1 MLDILLLI
9 ALIGTGFGLGYG
21 VRELISR
28 RRRHRYRFR
37 DRPGDGEPDPDAEPA
52 NPKPAHPR
60 PANPAAEPAGDF
72 AIHLDRL
79 LTAANDD
86 RTGRGQRLQRLG
98 GQRVSPNRPRD
109 EFEGAVQDLLG
120 ELNRRASRAE

>member
-9 ALIGTGFGLGYG
+9 ALIGMGFGLGYG

-37 DRPGDGEPDPDAEPA
+37 DRSGDGEPDPGAE
-52 NPKPAHPR
+52 PAHPR
-60 PANPAAEPAGDF
+60 PANLAAEPAGDS

-79 LTAANDD
+79 QTAANDD
-86 RTGRGQRLQRLG
+86 RSGRDQRRRQG
-98 GQRVSPNRPRD
+98 GQRVSQNRPRD

>member
-28 RRRHRYRFR
+28 RRRHRYRLR
-37 DRPGDGEPDPDAEPA
+37 DRPGDGEPDPGAEPA
-52 NPKPAHPR
+52 NPKPAYR
-60 PANPAAEPAGDF
+60 GPANPAAEAAGDS

-86 RTGRGQRLQRLG
+86 RNGRGQRLD